1 MASKKASRAT
11 KIPTRAKMNLSAVLI
26 KIFLIAFTF
35 CFIII
40 IGGVIFA
47 NDAYDCTPVIILLLV
62 GVNILLMCV
71 IYRVLVRHTKFLE
84 RRYSTLIASGLLFFF
99 VANVAVGFIMRYE
112 PAFDLGAIFTGASQ
126 WASTGE
132 FMNQI
137 DKTCDPN
144 YFYYFPNNLGGMSLL
159 FIAFKAV
166 AWLGITDYY
175 AIAMMFNALLAAAT
189 VLLITL
195 ICKRLFGVSQSVMV
209 MIFVLMSPPF
219 YFIASTF
226 YTDSLSMVF
235 PVLIVY
241 LYLRYLDS
249 GANTKKRVISAALLG
264 LSCAVGMLVKYT
276 VIIALIAVILYHI
289 CTKGFRSILP
299 FAIASIAAIIGVFA
313 LFNAYFY
320 SVHIDKDTADRMK
333 IPYSHWIMMSLYKD
347 GRYNTND
354 YEFTRSFKDPSE
366 RETAILEQIK
376 LRVKKRG
383 VVGMLKLFNDKGVIA
398 FGDGTFAQS
407 DFLDDNP
414 ANDTFLHSLALYDG
428 EDHETYRY
436 VCSGIYFSLQLL
448 MLVSALNGIFIK
460 KQRVENVLPMLCVFG
475 IMLFLMMWEV
485 TGRYGTNYIPMIMIS
500 AVSGLDMVTQ
510 AVNRHRLGA

>member
-1 MASKKASRAT
+1 M
-11 KIPTRAKMNLSAVLI
+11 
-26 KIFLIAFTF
+26 
-35 CFIII
+35 
-40 IGGVIFA
+40 
-47 NDAYDCTPVIILLLV
+47 Y
-62 GVNILLMCV
+62 
-71 IYRVLVRHTKFLE
+71 
-84 RRYSTLIASGLLFFF
+84 
-99 VANVAVGFIMRYE
+99 
-112 PAFDLGAIFTGASQ
+112 
-126 WASTGE
+126 
-132 FMNQI
+132 
-137 DKTCDPN
+137 
-144 YFYYFPNNLGGMSLL
+144 
-159 FIAFKAV
+159 
-166 AWLGITDYY
+166 
-175 AIAMMFNALLAAAT
+175 
-189 VLLITL
+189 
-195 ICKRLFGVSQSVMV
+195 
-209 MIFVLMSPPF
+209 
-219 YFIASTF
+219 
-226 YTDSLSMVF
+226 
-235 PVLIVY
+235 
-241 LYLRYLDS
+241 
-249 GANTKKRVISAALLG
+249 KRVPI
-264 LSCAVGMLVKYT
+264 Y
-276 VIIALIAVILYHI
+276 
-289 CTKGFRSILP
+289 LP

-347 GRYNTND
+347 GRYNPND

-448 MLVSALNGIFIK
+448 MLVSALSGIFIK